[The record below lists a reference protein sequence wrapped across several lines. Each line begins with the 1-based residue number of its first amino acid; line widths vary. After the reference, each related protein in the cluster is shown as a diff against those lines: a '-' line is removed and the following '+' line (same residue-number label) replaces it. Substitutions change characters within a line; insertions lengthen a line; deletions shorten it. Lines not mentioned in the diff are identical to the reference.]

1 VIHLVT
7 SNNKKGKENMAKSF
21 AQAMF
26 ENDAQ
31 QYGMSKHEARRA
43 VARYMQEQEDA
54 KEKRQQQEGERG

>member
-1 VIHLVT
+1 
-7 SNNKKGKENMAKSF
+7 MAKSF

-54 KEKRQQQEGERG
+54 KAKEADKEESK